1 MDTLETRKLLEYNID
16 IFDIQE
22 FKEYYDEHIDNFT
35 DFARNAFLKAI
46 SIPPAYFLEQPSETR
61 EELLCNKLELTQVQ
75 KKYAGYSIVVVSSGS
90 QIVNA
95 TKMKSVEVDAKF
107 EAVSSI
113 EEVEGIIWN
122 RSLIKDGYSCGYLVC
137 GTVTGKGQNRAIFID
152 LPILFNKPTKIHEGY
167 IELANA
173 QMPVEKDMIYYTD
186 SRDVDYFDFQH
197 VALAIEDAKNNIE
210 DVKTIDEED
219 SNVILRE
226 SMEVLCNLIELKVIP
241 KSLLFPI
248 CKFMNN
254 NEIGLSKALTTQNLL
269 KTIIAFDE
277 NVKTIKQINAIRGG
291 KDIIDRLYKDVW
303 SNNREIEEGDID
315 TE

>member
-1 MDTLETRKLLEYNID
+1 MNTLKTRKLLDYNID

-61 EELLCNKLELTQVQ
+61 EELLCNKLELTQIQ
-75 KKYAGYSIVVVSSGS
+75 KKYAGYSIVVVSLGN

-113 EEVEGIIWN
+113 EEVEGIIWH
-122 RSLIKDGYSCGYLVC
+122 RALIKDGYSCGYLVC
-137 GTVTGKGQNRAIFID
+137 GTVTGKGQNRAIFVD
-152 LPILFNKPTKIHEGY
+152 LPILFNKPTKIHEGF

-173 QMPVEKDMIYYTD
+173 KMAVEKDMIYYTD

-197 VALAIEDAKNNIE
+197 IALAIQDAKDNIE
-210 DVKTIDEED
+210 PTTSVDEED
-219 SNVILRE
+219 SNVIFRE
-226 SMEVLCNLIELKVIP
+226 SMDVLCALTDLKVVP
-241 KSLLFPI
+241 KSLLLPM

-269 KTIIAFDE
+269 KTIISFDE
-277 NVKTIKQINAIRGG
+277 NVKTIKQINSMRGS
-291 KDIIDRLYKDVW
+291 KDTIDRLYKEVW
-303 SNNREIEEGDID
+303 CNKDETEEGDID

>member
-35 DFARNAFLKAI
+35 DFARNAFLRAI

-241 KSLLFPI
+241 KSLLLPI